1 MTTPTATVGDAGV
14 TDIRSELLL
23 AGPTVP
29 LWPTAGRAVGTSRSN
44 TYALAQRGEFPAKVL
59 RLGSSYRVVTADLLA
74 LLRIETPAA

>member
-1 MTTPTATVGDAGV
+1 M
-14 TDIRSELLL
+14 DIRQDLLA

-29 LWPTAGRAVGTSRSN
+29 LWPTAGNAVGASRST

-74 LLRIETPAA
+74 LLRIENTAA